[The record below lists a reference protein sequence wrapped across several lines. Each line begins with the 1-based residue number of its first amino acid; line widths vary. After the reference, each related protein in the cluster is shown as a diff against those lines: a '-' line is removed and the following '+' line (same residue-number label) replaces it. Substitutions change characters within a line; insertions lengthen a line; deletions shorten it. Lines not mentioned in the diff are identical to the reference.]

1 MKTQMLKMRKSFVK
15 IMKKRKKKKSVELM
29 IVSTKMRKT
38 ILKTQRRIMLTKRK
52 MLMIKQLRRKNYR
65 SKGSM

>member
-1 MKTQMLKMRKSFVK
+1 MK